1 MHGDPVVAGSLFK
14 DAVRGYVK
22 LLGASSRQSM
32 DLRHNH
38 VVPRSDNNLRG

>member
-1 MHGDPVVAGSLFK
+1 MHGDPVVAGALFK

-22 LLGASSRQSM
+22 LLGASRQS
-32 DLRHNH
+32 LLGASHH